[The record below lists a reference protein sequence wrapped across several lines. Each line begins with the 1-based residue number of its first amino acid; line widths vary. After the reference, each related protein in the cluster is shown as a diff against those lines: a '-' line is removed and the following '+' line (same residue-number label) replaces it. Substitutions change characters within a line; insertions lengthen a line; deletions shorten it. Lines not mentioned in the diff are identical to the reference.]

1 MRSRRAR
8 RQQLVDVDVDRVARR
23 GEQDHVA
30 ALARRQCH
38 HAPGE
43 RRFQA
48 LETAAIA
55 PAAREHVGRKHATLA
70 EVRLR
75 VAMERQRVEHA
86 GATLRIVAIDQD
98 QVEVAVR
105 RLQVVAAVVD
115 GDAQARALRRQLE
128 VLPRAR
134 DDIGIDLHDRVRRA
148 RPVPV
153 KEARDRP
160 GTETDRQHGARPAAS
175 GVQQQREDHVARVL
189 ELQGVGRAMRIAPWI
204 HREPKCR

>member
-1 MRSRRAR
+1 MTRPAN
-8 RQQLVDVDVDRVARR
+8 
-23 GEQDHVA
+23 A
-30 ALARRQCH
+30 AS
-38 HAPGE
+38 
-43 RRFQA
+43 QA

-55 PAAREHVGRKHATLA
+55 LAAREHVGREHATLA
-70 EVRLR
+70 QVRLR
-75 VAMERQRVEHA
+75 VAIERQRVEHA
-86 GATLRIVAIDQD
+86 GAALRIVAIDQD

-115 GDAQARALRRQLE
+115 RDAQARPLRRQLE

-160 GTETDRQHGARPAAS
+160 GTETDRQHGARPAAPSRSSS
-175 GVQQQREDHVARVL
+175 GNIMSRVYSSSSAY
-189 ELQGVGRAMRIAPWI
+189 GRAMRIAPWI
-204 HREPKCR
+204 QREPKCR